1 MWARAVLCAALLSVL
16 CPAGS
21 TEAERDEREVQDY
34 SNSNR
39 LLGALHEV
47 LEKLQT
53 KRINPWEKKYGQVPS
68 CDLGEHCAIRKG
80 SRIGKM
86 CDCPRG
92 AFCNFFL
99 LKRLDSSGLLE
110 VHADRWLGDLQVGE
124 AAEVLQEDREKTWT
138 EPTKI
143 QEKTRVETYQ
153 QLQHLLG
160 VGVNLDEL
168 LVQSRHLH

>member
-1 MWARAVLCAALLSVL
+1 MWARAVAVRALLFALS
-16 CPAGS
+16 PGEDGS
-21 TEAERDEREVQDY
+21 REGRQRTSKTTHY

-68 CDLGEHCAIRKG
+68 CDLGEHCAVRKG

-99 LKRLDSSGLLE
+99 LKCL
-110 VHADRWLGDLQVGE
+110 
-124 AAEVLQEDREKTWT
+124 
-138 EPTKI
+138 
-143 QEKTRVETYQ
+143 
-153 QLQHLLG
+153 
-160 VGVNLDEL
+160 
-168 LVQSRHLH
+168 

>member
-1 MWARAVLCAALLSVL
+1 MLARAVLCAALLSAL
-16 CPAGS
+16 CPAGR
-21 TEAERDEREVQDY
+21 TEAERDERDVQDYHY

-68 CDLGEHCAIRKG
+68 CDLGEHCAVRKG

-86 CDCPRG
+86 CDCPQG

-99 LKRLDSSGLLE
+99 LKCL
-110 VHADRWLGDLQVGE
+110 
-124 AAEVLQEDREKTWT
+124 
-138 EPTKI
+138 
-143 QEKTRVETYQ
+143 
-153 QLQHLLG
+153 
-160 VGVNLDEL
+160 
-168 LVQSRHLH
+168 

>member
-1 MWARAVLCAALLSVL
+1 MLEGAGPLVQTPRAVRAARDTHLELSWRQLAELLLLPVVCFCTMWARAVLCAALLSAL
-16 CPAGS
+16 CPAGR

-34 SNSNR
+34 RQNSNR
-39 LLGALHEV
+39 LLGALHDV

-86 CDCPRG
+86 CDCPPG

-99 LKRLDSSGLLE
+99 LKCL
-110 VHADRWLGDLQVGE
+110 
-124 AAEVLQEDREKTWT
+124 
-138 EPTKI
+138 
-143 QEKTRVETYQ
+143 
-153 QLQHLLG
+153 
-160 VGVNLDEL
+160 
-168 LVQSRHLH
+168 

>member
-1 MWARAVLCAALLSVL
+1 MWARAVLCAALLSAL
-16 CPAGS
+16 CPTAR
-21 TEAERDEREVQDY
+21 TEAETDGRDERDERDVQDSRY
-34 SNSNR
+34 NSNR

-47 LEKLQT
+47 LERLQT

-99 LKRLDSSGLLE
+99 LKCL
-110 VHADRWLGDLQVGE
+110 
-124 AAEVLQEDREKTWT
+124 
-138 EPTKI
+138 
-143 QEKTRVETYQ
+143 
-153 QLQHLLG
+153 
-160 VGVNLDEL
+160 
-168 LVQSRHLH
+168 

>member
-1 MWARAVLCAALLSVL
+1 MRARAVLCATLLCALL
-16 CPAGS
+16 PPGR
-21 TEAERDEREVQDY
+21 TEAERDSRSVQDSR
-34 SNSNR
+34 SNPNR

-86 CDCPRG
+86 CDCPHG

-99 LKRLDSSGLLE
+99 LKCL
-110 VHADRWLGDLQVGE
+110 
-124 AAEVLQEDREKTWT
+124 
-138 EPTKI
+138 
-143 QEKTRVETYQ
+143 
-153 QLQHLLG
+153 
-160 VGVNLDEL
+160 
-168 LVQSRHLH
+168 

>member
-1 MWARAVLCAALLSVL
+1 MWARAVLCAALLCAL
-16 CPAGS
+16 CPAGR
-21 TEAERDEREVQDY
+21 TEAEREVQDHRY
-34 SNSNR
+34 KSNR

-53 KRINPWEKKYGQVPS
+53 KRINPWEKKHGQVPS

-99 LKRLDSSGLLE
+99 LKCL
-110 VHADRWLGDLQVGE
+110 
-124 AAEVLQEDREKTWT
+124 
-138 EPTKI
+138 
-143 QEKTRVETYQ
+143 
-153 QLQHLLG
+153 
-160 VGVNLDEL
+160 
-168 LVQSRHLH
+168 

>member
-1 MWARAVLCAALLSVL
+1 MWARAVLCAALLCAL
-16 CPAGS
+16 LPTGR
-21 TEAERDEREVQDY
+21 TEAERSERDERESEEY
-34 SNSNR
+34 NPNR

-68 CDLGEHCAIRKG
+68 CDLGEHCAVRKG

-99 LKRLDSSGLLE
+99 LKCL
-110 VHADRWLGDLQVGE
+110 
-124 AAEVLQEDREKTWT
+124 
-138 EPTKI
+138 
-143 QEKTRVETYQ
+143 
-153 QLQHLLG
+153 
-160 VGVNLDEL
+160 
-168 LVQSRHLH
+168 